1 MKSSLVSLRLRR
13 AAALCLLLLLL
24 APVWAAIAA
33 DSPAKLPFL
42 SPIFGDH
49 MVVQR
54 GKPNTFW
61 GWTEPGATVRV
72 TIGEQAAETRAGSD
86 GKWTVQLAVPG
97 PGQAFEVKVDGAEHV
112 VLHDVLSGDVWLCG
126 GQSNMAF
133 PLIAADGGKDD
144 AAAADYPELRLFHV
158 ANRSAYAPV
167 AVPEGEWQVCTPTTA
182 PRFSA
187 VAFYF
192 ARRLQREL
200 HIPIGLVE
208 DCVGGSPAESWI
220 SAEELTKIG
229 EFGPQIAKI
238 EELHASGAP
247 ELGSF
252 LMHWLAANDAGDKD
266 AAWAQPGF
274 DDAGWKSVD
283 VPGAFAEL
291 GVPDT
296 PSVCWFRREITLP
309 DPVPA
314 GQAKILLGVVEKM
327 ETTYVNGHWVGA
339 SSWVE
344 NPRNYRIPADVLRPG
359 RNLVAVRVFKHRP
372 DGGFLS
378 NAGDLRVEL
387 GDGTSIPLAGKWQG
401 KVSVDARPPFPM
413 PLDFENYSTMPTVLY
428 NGMIAP
434 IEPLALTGA
443 LWYQGE
449 ANWTKPMQYRQLM
462 PALIAD
468 WRAQFGQGDIPVYM
482 VSLPKFNPHRDT
494 PGFDGWTGIREA
506 LALTTRTVPNTGIAI
521 TIDTGDEH
529 NIHPRTKVPVGERLA
544 ADALALHYGVKVPY
558 AGPTYASM
566 EKLPGALRLHF
577 DHIDG
582 GLEIHGDKLG
592 EFSVA
597 GADHVFHWATAKIDG
612 DTIVVSAPDVPNP
625 EAARY
630 ACQGYPEAT
639 LFNAAGLPAGPF
651 RTDDWE
657 MK

>member
-1 MKSSLVSLRLRR
+1 MKFFPAFPRTLRIAAISLFFSS
-13 AAALCLLLLLL
+13 AAA
-24 APVWAAIAA
+24 AAVIAA
-33 DSPAKLPFL
+33 SVPAKRPFL

-61 GWTEPGATVRV
+61 GWTGPGKTVRV
-72 TIGEQAAETRAGSD
+72 TIEGKTAEAQAGED
-86 GKWTVQLAVPG
+86 GKWRARIAVPDAG
-97 PGQAFEVKVDGAEHV
+97 KAFEVAIDGPEHV

-133 PLIAADGGKDD
+133 PLTAADGGKKD
-144 AAAADYPELRLFHV
+144 AAAADDPELRLYHV
-158 ANRSAYAPV
+158 ADRSAYAPV
-167 AVPEGEWQVCTPTTA
+167 DVPRGEWQVCTPATA

-200 HIPIGLVE
+200 HVPIGLVE

-229 EFGPQIAKI
+229 EFAPQIAKI
-238 EELHASGAP
+238 KELHESGAP

-252 LMHWLAANDAGDKD
+252 LMHWLAENDPGDKD
-266 AAWAQPGF
+266 AAWAQPQF
-274 DDAGWKSVD
+274 DDSGWKQVD

-314 GQAKILLGVVEKM
+314 GQARILLGVVGKM
-327 ETTYVNGHWVGA
+327 ETTYVNGRWVGA

-344 NPRNYRIPADVLRPG
+344 NPRNYRIPADALHPG
-359 RNLVAVRVFKHRP
+359 KNLVAVRVFKHMPR
-372 DGGFLS
+372 DGFES
-378 NAGDLRVEL
+378 KPETLRVEL
-387 GDGTSIPLAGKWQG
+387 GDGTSIALAGKWKG
-401 KVSVDARPPFPM
+401 KVSVDARTPFPM
-413 PLDFENYSTMPTVLY
+413 PLDFENYSTMPAVLY

-434 IEPLALTGA
+434 IEPLAITGA

-449 ANWTKPMQYRQLM
+449 ANWTQPVQYRKLM

-468 WRAQFGQGDIPVYM
+468 WRARFGQGDFPVYM

-494 PGFDGWTGIREA
+494 PGFDGWTGVREA
-506 LALTTRTVPNTGIAI
+506 LALTARNVPNTALAI

-529 NIHPRTKVPVGERLA
+529 NIHPTAKVPVGERLA

-558 AGPTYASM
+558 SGPTFASV
-566 EKLPGALRLHF
+566 EKLPGALRLRF
-577 DHIDG
+577 DHVDG
-582 GLEIHGDKLG
+582 GLVVHGDELG

-597 GADHVFHWATAKIDG
+597 GEDQVFHWATAKIDG
-612 DTIVVSAPDVPNP
+612 DTVIVSSSDVPNP
-625 EAARY
+625 VAARY
-630 ACQGYPEAT
+630 AWQGYPVAT
-639 LFNAAGLPAGPF
+639 LFNKAGLPAGPF
-651 RTDDWE
+651 RTDDWA

>member
-1 MKSSLVSLRLRR
+1 MKSLFSLRALRL
-13 AAALCLLLLLL
+13 AATIGL
-24 APVWAAIAA
+24 AGSAIAFIVTA
-33 DSPAKLPFL
+33 APAENHRPFL

-61 GWTEPGATVRV
+61 GWTEPGKTVRV
-72 TIGEQAAETRAGSD
+72 TIGEKTAEARAGGD
-86 GKWTVQLAVPG
+86 GKWTARIAVPG
-97 PGQAFEVKVDGAEHV
+97 VGKTFDVTIDGPEHV

-126 GQSNMAF
+126 GQSNMEF
-133 PLIAADGGKDD
+133 PLIAADGGKED
-144 AAAADYPELRLFHV
+144 AAAADYPTLRLYHV
-158 ANRSAYAPV
+158 ADRSAYAPV
-167 AVPEGEWQVCTPTTA
+167 DVPRGEWQVCTPATA

-238 EELHASGAP
+238 KELHESGAP

-252 LMHWLAANDAGDKD
+252 LMHWLAEHDVGDRGV
-266 AAWAQPGF
+266 AAWAQPGL
-274 DDAGWKSVD
+274 DDSGWKQVD

-314 GQAKILLGVVEKM
+314 GQARILLGVVGKM
-327 ETTYVNGHWVGA
+327 ESTYVNGHWVGA

-344 NPRNYRIPADVLRPG
+344 NPRNYRIPADVLHPG
-359 RNLVAVRVFKHRP
+359 RNLVAVRVFKHTPR
-372 DGGFLS
+372 DGFESKPAALH
-378 NAGDLRVEL
+378 VEL
-387 GDGTSIPLAGKWQG
+387 GDGTSIPLGGKWKG

-434 IEPLALTGA
+434 IEPLAITGT

-449 ANWTKPMQYRQLM
+449 ANWTQPVQYRKLM

-468 WRAQFGQGDIPVYM
+468 WRARFGQGDFPVYM
-482 VSLPKFNPHRDT
+482 VSLPKFNPHRGT
-494 PGFDGWTGIREA
+494 PGFDGWTGVREA
-506 LALTTRTVPNTGIAI
+506 LAMTARTVPNTGIAI

-529 NIHPRTKVPVGERLA
+529 NIHPRQKVPVGERLA

-558 AGPTYASM
+558 SGPTYAGM
-566 EKLPGALRLHF
+566 EKLPGALRLKF
-577 DHIDG
+577 DHVDG
-582 GLEIHGDKLG
+582 GLEVHGEKLG

-597 GADHVFHWATAKIDG
+597 GEDQVFHWAYAKIDG
-612 DTIVVSAPDVPNP
+612 ESVIVSSSEVPNP
-625 EAARY
+625 VAARY
-630 ACQGYPEAT
+630 AWQGYPEAT